1 MKIIYGIIFLLSIN
15 MIAWGQSNVSS
26 GLLPRINLSVE
37 LAKGMKLNN
46 SIESRQVILRSLEE
60 DIKYEF
66 ILTDLAAV
74 ISLKT
79 TANTSFN
86 GGYQLRLLNKFTLHR
101 FIQQFNIISIK
112 ESVRLAHRI
121 GTDQTFGKDLPM
133 EFRTRYRLTI
143 EIPLNGTRIDPG
155 EFYLKMGN
163 EILWAI
169 QSNQSD
175 IEFRITPKT
184 GYLFPKSNKLEAG
197 IDYRFNEFVESAID
211 HDFWISITWFQTI
224 NRKRK

>member
-1 MKIIYGIIFLLSIN
+1 MN
-15 MIAWGQSNVSS
+15 MVALGQSNVSS
-26 GLLPRINLSVE
+26 GLLPRINLSIE
-37 LAKGMKLNN
+37 LAKGLKLNN
-46 SIESRQVILRSLEE
+46 SIESRQVFLRSLEE
-60 DIKYEF
+60 DIKYDL

-74 ISLKT
+74 LSFKT
-79 TANTSFN
+79 SVNTAFN
-86 GGYQLRLLNKFTLHR
+86 GGYQLRLLNKHTLHR

-121 GTDQTFGKDLPM
+121 GTDQTFGKDVPM
-133 EFRTRYRLTI
+133 EFRTRYRLTL

-155 EFYLKMGN
+155 EFYFKMGN

-169 QSNQSD
+169 QRDQSD
-175 IEFRITPKT
+175 IEVRITPMI

-224 NRKRK
+224 NQKRK